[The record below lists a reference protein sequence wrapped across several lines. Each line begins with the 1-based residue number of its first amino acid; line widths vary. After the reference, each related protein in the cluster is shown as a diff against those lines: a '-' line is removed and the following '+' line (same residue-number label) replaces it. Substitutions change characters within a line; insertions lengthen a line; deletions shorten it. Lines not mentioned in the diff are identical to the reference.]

1 MIGLLIGLLFLLLF
15 LTVPI
20 FASLAIATLAVF
32 MAYFPGQAMDFMLA
46 QSMVKSCDS
55 FALMAIPFFMLV
67 GTLMSKTGLAQK
79 LVRVAEVFT
88 GDSAGGLGTAAMVA
102 SMLFAAI
109 SGSGPATAAAIGG
122 IMIPAMVKQGY
133 GKEYSCAL
141 LASGSTIGP
150 IIPPSIPMIMYAVT
164 IGCSTTTLF
173 MAGIVPGLMMGIG
186 LIIYNKIISR
196 RCNYRGQEG
205 AAGGKEKLQALQ
217 SGLGA
222 LLMPVIVLGGIY
234 SGIFTPTESAV
245 VGVAYSLLVSKFIYK
260 SLTWDGLKEAFV
272 DAAITSA
279 TIMILFGGANTFGRI
294 LTLGN
299 IPGIISGGILSLTSS
314 KIVIMLL
321 INVLLLMVGMFI
333 DTNSSVIL
341 FAPII
346 VPILTQLGY
355 HEIFIGVM
363 MVVNLCIGMLTPPLG
378 PNLFITM
385 KIGGVSLEKVLPFA
399 IVQII
404 ILYVVLA
411 VMIIF
416 PDTVLVLPKLFHMI
430 S

>member
-1 MIGLLIGLLFLLLF
+1 MIGLLIVSLFLLLF

-20 FASLAIATLAVF
+20 FAALAISTLAVF

-88 GDSAGGLGTAAMVA
+88 GDNAGGLGTAAMVA

-133 GKEYSCAL
+133 AKEYSCAL

-196 RCNYRGQEG
+196 RHNYRGQTKV
-205 AAGGKEKLQALQ
+205 AGSKEKLQALW

-245 VGVAYSLLVSKFIYK
+245 VGVVYSLLVSKFVYR
-260 SLTWDGLKEAFV
+260 SLTWEGLKEAFV

-314 KIVIMLL
+314 KIIIMLL
-321 INVLLLMVGMFI
+321 INVLLLIVGMFI

-385 KIGGVSLEKVLPFA
+385 KIGGVSLEKVLPVA
-399 IVQII
+399 IVQIA
-404 ILYVVLA
+404 ILYAVLA
-411 VMIIF
+411 IMIIF
-416 PDTVLVLPKLFHMI
+416 PDTVMILPKLFNLI

>member
-1 MIGLLIGLLFLLLF
+1 MIGVLILTLLILLF

-20 FASLAIATLAVF
+20 FAALALSALVVF
-32 MAYFPGQAMDFMLA
+32 AIYFPGQGMDLMLA

-55 FALMAIPFFMLV
+55 FPLMAIPFFMLV
-67 GTLMSKTGLAQK
+67 GTLMSKGGLAKK
-79 LVRVAEVFT
+79 LVDIAEAFT
-88 GDSAGGLGTAAMVA
+88 GNSAGGLGTAAIVA

-122 IMIPAMVKQGY
+122 IMIPAMAKQGY
-133 GKEYSCAL
+133 GKEYSASL
-141 LASGSTIGP
+141 LAAGSTIGP
-150 IIPPSIPMIMYAVT
+150 VIPPSIPMIMFAVT
-164 IGCSTTTLF
+164 IGCSTTTL
-173 MAGIVPGLMMGIG
+173 MGVG
-186 LIIYNKIISR
+186 LIVYNKWISKR
-196 RCNYRGQEG
+196 KDYRGESLSEEKGSKAKTIKEG
-205 AAGGKEKLQALQ
+205 IW
-217 SGLGA
+217 A

-245 VGVAYSLLVSKFIYK
+245 VGVVYSLAVSKFIYK
-260 SLTWDGLKEAFV
+260 TLTWQGLKESLV

-294 LTLGN
+294 LTLGD
-299 IPGIISGGILSLTSS
+299 IPATIAGGILSVTSS
-314 KIVIMLL
+314 KIVIMIL
-321 INVLLLMVGMFI
+321 INLILLVVGMFI

-341 FAPII
+341 FAPIV
-346 VPILTQLGY
+346 VPLLTQLGY

-385 KIGGVSLEKVLPFA
+385 RIGGVSLEKTLPSA
-399 IVQII
+399 LATIV
-404 ILYVVLA
+404 ILYIVLA

-416 PDTVLVLPKLFHMI
+416 PELVLCLPRLLGMI
-430 S
+430 

>member
-1 MIGLLIGLLFLLLF
+1 MIGLLVGSLLLLLF

-20 FASLAIATLAVF
+20 FASLAISTLAVF

-67 GTLMSKTGLAQK
+67 GSLMSEGGLAQK
-79 LVRVAEVFT
+79 LVKIAEAFT
-88 GDSAGGLGTAAMVA
+88 GSSAGGLGTAAIVA

-122 IMIPAMVKQGY
+122 IMIPAMINQGY
-133 GKEYSCAL
+133 GKEYSSAL

-150 IIPPSIPMIMYAVT
+150 VIPPSIPMIMYAVT

-173 MAGIVPGLMMGIG
+173 MAGVVPGIMMGLG
-186 LIIYNKIISR
+186 LIIYNKIISKKY
-196 RCNYRGQEG
+196 NYRGKAVEG
-205 AAGGKEKLQALQ
+205 GMHAKLSALKE
-217 SGLGA
+217 GIGA
-222 LLMPVIVLGGIY
+222 LLMPIIVLGGIY

-245 VGVAYSLLVSKFIYK
+245 VGVVYALVVSTFVYK
-260 SLTWDGLKEAFV
+260 SLTFDGLKEALV
-272 DAAITSA
+272 SAAVTSA

-299 IPGIISGGILSLTSS
+299 IPNTISAAILSLTSS
-314 KIVIMLL
+314 KLVIMLL
-321 INVLLLMVGMFI
+321 INFLLLLVGMFI

-385 KIGGVSLEKVLPFA
+385 KIGGVSLEKVLPSA
-399 IVQII
+399 LIQIA

-411 VMIIF
+411 VMIVF
-416 PDTVLVLPKLFHMI
+416 PESVLFLPRLLGMI
-430 S
+430 